1 MAEKSTYVLSK
12 KPKIIE
18 IDLRS
23 SENGDVEVPRRT
35 GGGSLRILPNTIE
48 ESVLNLIRRLMYVLR
63 DER

>member
-35 GGGSLRILPNTIE
+35 GGGPYEYRQNLLENRSSTSFGDSCT
-48 ESVLNLIRRLMYVLR
+48 ESELK
-63 DER
+63 

>member
-1 MAEKSTYVLSK
+1 MAEKSTYVLFK

-35 GGGSLRILPNTIE
+35 GGVPTNTAKT
-48 ESVLNLIRRLMYVLR
+48 LNLNFVRRLTCTGTGT
-63 DER
+63 

>member
-35 GGGSLRILPNTIE
+35 GGGPYEFYQILLKNPCWT
-48 ESVLNLIRRLMYVLR
+48 SFGDSHVLPVRK
-63 DER
+63 

>member
-35 GGGSLRILPNTIE
+35 GGGPYEFYQIP
-48 ESVLNLIRRLMYVLR
+48 
-63 DER
+63 